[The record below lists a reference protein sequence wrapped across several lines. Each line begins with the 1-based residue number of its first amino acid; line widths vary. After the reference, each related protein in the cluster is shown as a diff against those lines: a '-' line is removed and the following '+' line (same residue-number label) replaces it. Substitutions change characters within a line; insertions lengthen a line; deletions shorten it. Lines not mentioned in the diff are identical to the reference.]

1 MNGDQIN
8 KETSEALW
16 AFISE
21 AFEEWQK
28 QGGRLDLDVDSE
40 LMEKVWVQWE
50 TTPPIHPDTKLKSL
64 DCLMDML
71 VEEFSARYLRD
82 EIGRASCRHSLQSS
96 VGDDAVTKTHS
107 GGARRA

>member
-50 TTPPIHPDTKLKSL
+50 ATPPIHPDTKLKSL

-82 EIGRASCRHSLQSS
+82 DVPFAILFPLLTLTMRGRSRGYL
-96 VGDDAVTKTHS
+96 V
-107 GGARRA
+107 RAQVV